1 MGLLEALLISAT
13 PDMKGRGSQVK
24 AMLHSRPF
32 LMEQSP
38 VQVPGPHGAVPVD
51 ERLAHGVVAT

>member
-1 MGLLEALLISAT
+1 
-13 PDMKGRGSQVK
+13 MKGRGSQVK

-38 VQVPGPHGAVPVD
+38 VQVSGPHGAVPVD